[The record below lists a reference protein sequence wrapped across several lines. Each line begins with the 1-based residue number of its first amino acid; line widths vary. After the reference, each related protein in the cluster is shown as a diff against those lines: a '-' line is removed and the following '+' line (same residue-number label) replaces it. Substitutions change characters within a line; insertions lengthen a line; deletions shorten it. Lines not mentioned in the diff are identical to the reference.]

1 MQASE
6 SHFTLKYLGYDVKLH
21 DGSMSE
27 WNAKGAGRKVVLQIS
42 KGEQN
47 SKMNRRQIVGSI
59 AMGAA
64 AAASVGVASAADR
77 EIEILVDHWKKSK
90 DLTLK
95 MAEVMPAGN
104 YDYKPF
110 PEARSFGGELAHL
123 AQAEGYY
130 LGQFGKGGR
139 APAAPAGGDT
149 SKPAVVKYLNDTYD
163 WSIGV
168 VGQLSAVDLTKTFG
182 AGKGPMMTGLDL
194 LYQAMIHTAHT
205 RGYAEMFLRN
215 KGVVPPTYAV

>member
-1 MQASE
+1 
-6 SHFTLKYLGYDVKLH
+6 
-21 DGSMSE
+21 
-27 WNAKGAGRKVVLQIS
+27 
-42 KGEQN
+42 
-47 SKMNRRQIVGSI
+47 MNRRKVMGSI

-64 AAASVGVASAADR
+64 VAATVGVASAADR

-110 PEARSFGGELAHL
+110 PEARSFGGELSHL

-130 LGQFGKGGR
+130 LGQLGKGR
-139 APAAPAGGDT
+139 APAAPGSDT
-149 SKPAVVKYLNDTYD
+149 SKPAMIKFVTDTFD

-168 VGQLSAVDLTKTFG
+168 VGQLTAADLTKPFG
-182 AGKGPMMTGLDL
+182 AGKGPAMTGLEL

>member
-1 MQASE
+1 MAAPEAGLS
-6 SHFTLKYLGYDVKLH
+6 LG
-21 DGSMSE
+21 GCISSTG
-27 WNAKGAGRKVVLQIS
+27 AKGT
-42 KGEQN
+42 
-47 SKMNRRQIVGSI
+47 MNRREVVGSI
-59 AMGAA
+59 VAGAA
-64 AAASVGVASAADR
+64 VAVSVGVAKAADK

-95 MAEVMPAGN
+95 MAQVMPAEN

-130 LGQFGKGGR
+130 LGQFGKGR
-139 APAAPAGGDT
+139 APAAPQGDT
-149 SKPAVVKYLNDTYD
+149 SKAAMVKFVTDTFD
-163 WSIGV
+163 WSIAT
-168 VGQLSAVDLTKTFG
+168 VGQLSEADFTKTFG
-182 AGKGPMMTGLDL
+182 AGKGPGMTGLEL
-194 LYQAMIHTAHT
+194 LYQTMIHTAHT